1 MAQND
6 LVRDPTS
13 LGAGQNKDAMNVT
26 SIVLYAFTWSLP
38 PSLNSCLELVVKP
51 RRPCNPTSAVFN
63 SKCKLSAVVTFL

>member
-13 LGAGQNKDAMNVT
+13 LGAGQNKDATNVT

-38 PSLNSCLELVVKP
+38 P
-51 RRPCNPTSAVFN
+51 
-63 SKCKLSAVVTFL
+63 